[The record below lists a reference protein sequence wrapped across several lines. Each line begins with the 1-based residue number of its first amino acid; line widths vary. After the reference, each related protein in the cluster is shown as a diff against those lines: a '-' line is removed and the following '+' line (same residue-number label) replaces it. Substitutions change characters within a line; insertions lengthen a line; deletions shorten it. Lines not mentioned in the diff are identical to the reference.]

1 MENYSIFIFTFAI
14 GLVYFGIVTF
24 FVRKF
29 HFKYVY
35 GLILPLAI
43 VLFFFVLSVINGQT
57 STNIYEGL
65 GYLILMVLGFCI
77 LIGYISGWITISLID
92 RKKHQK

>member
-1 MENYSIFIFTFAI
+1 M
-14 GLVYFGIVTF
+14 GLVYFGVVTF

-29 HFKYVY
+29 RFNYVY

-43 VLFFFVLSVINGQT
+43 VLFFFVLTIINGQT

-65 GYLILMVLGFCI
+65 GYLILTVLAFCI
-77 LIGYISGWITISLID
+77 LIGYISGWISVYLID
-92 RKKHQK
+92 KSKHIK